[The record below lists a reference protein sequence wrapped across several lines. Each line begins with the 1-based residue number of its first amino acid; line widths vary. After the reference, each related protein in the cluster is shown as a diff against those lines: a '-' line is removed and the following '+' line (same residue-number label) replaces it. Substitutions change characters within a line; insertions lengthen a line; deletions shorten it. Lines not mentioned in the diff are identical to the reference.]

1 MMMIVVVVVIVPSNY
16 LIYIIVMMMMM
27 MMMIIQFQVDIKE
40 VMWKH
45 NSPVIVQ
52 GLYTFAV
59 YN

>member
-1 MMMIVVVVVIVPSNY
+1 
-16 LIYIIVMMMMM
+16 MMMMM

-45 NSPVIVQ
+45 NSRVIVQ

-59 YN
+59 YNWPDFVTENCLITGLL